1 MKERSLIQPNPRSGF
16 TIVEM
21 LVVAPVVILAIGA
34 FLTVIISMT
43 GEVISSRAA
52 NNLTFAVQD
61 GLSKIEQDIKLSAG
75 FLATN
80 SVTLDGADGQ
90 GVSNDGTN
98 FVNSGGDT
106 ATALILNMV
115 ATTGNPN
122 DASSTYVFL
131 RNQPNSC
138 ANADNNIPMT
148 YNVVYFVQDE
158 TLWRRVIMPQNY
170 ADTSTYACA
179 DAWQRP
185 SCNPEWLA
193 EQVGPTFCTTEDE
206 KILEGINAADFS
218 VDYFINGASDTP
230 IANADNAAALI
241 PATTARVSLAVEQ
254 LAGGRDVAA
263 DGSIRSTRLD
273 LNASAIASLTPV
285 TIPAAPTIASTTIAG
300 ARAVFTWPA
309 VTGATGYTIEYNI
322 NGGGT
327 WTTGFTNQNTRSY
340 TVTAP
345 ANEDVVNARVV
356 AINSSGTSGQ
366 GTTAVTIPLWEPLIL
381 QNGWKHYGST
391 YSVPAYTKTKD
402 GVVLVKGLINKAG
415 GSVGSNEVGATLPE
429 GYRPAASLMFGTSS
443 SGNSTG
449 ARIGMMSNGDIT
461 MRRNVS
467 IGWVSLEMIR
477 FIPDGRYTRV
487 TPTLLNGYTNF
498 GSGWAPASYVQD
510 DSDRVATQ
518 GMVNIGTTADNT
530 VIFNMPS
537 SLRPS
542 EYLHNTTTSETYGA
556 IGVRPNNGIVKK
568 AMGSNYLS
576 LNTIYYPGSVTGWS
590 NLSLQNS
597 WTRYSTSY
605 SSAQYKKSDN
615 DNIVMLKGL
624 LRRSSAAS
632 SGQVITTLPV
642 GFRPV
647 ERILYTVYSNNGW
660 GRADILPNGQVRFQN
675 GSNVTFALDGIVFSG
690 ADSGELTI
698 PFDRIIP
705 PRGPRSDLWVVVV
718 RT

>member
-1 MKERSLIQPNPRSGF
+1 MVHKQTSKGF

-52 NNLTFAVQD
+52 NNLTFGVQD

-90 GVSNDGTN
+90 GLNNDGTN

-106 ATALILNMV
+106 TTALILNMV

-131 RNQPNSC
+131 RDQPNSC

-148 YNVVYFVQDE
+148 YNIVYFVQDE
-158 TLWRRVIMPQNY
+158 TLWRRVVMPQNY
-170 ADTSTYACA
+170 ADTSTYACV

-193 EQVGPTFCTTEDE
+193 AQAGPTFCTTDDE
-206 KILEGINAADFS
+206 KILEGINPADFS
-218 VDYFINGASDTP
+218 VNYFTNSASDTP
-230 IANADNAAALI
+230 IANANDPLAALSTRSAALI
-241 PATTARVSLAVEQ
+241 AATTARVSLAVEQ

-300 ARAVFTWPA
+300 AKAVFTWPA
-309 VTGATGYTIEYNI
+309 VTGATGYTVEYNI
-322 NGGGT
+322 NGGT
-327 WTTGFTNQNTRSY
+327 WTTGFTNQNTRTY

-366 GTTAVTIPLWEPLIL
+366 GTTAVTIPLWEPLVL
-381 QNGWKHYGST
+381 QNGWRLYGIGW
-391 YSVPAYTKTKD
+391 SVPAYTKTKD
-402 GVVLVKGLINKAG
+402 GVVLVKGLIDKAS

-461 MRRNVS
+461 MRQNVS

-477 FIPDGRYTRV
+477 FIPDGRYTRT

-498 GSGWAPASYVQD
+498 GGGWAPASYVQD
-510 DSDRVATQ
+510 DSGRIATQ
-518 GMVNIGTTADNT
+518 GLVNIGTSADNT
-530 VIFNMPS
+530 VIFNMPAG
-537 SLRPS
+537 LRAP
-542 EYLHNTTTSETYGA
+542 EYQHNTTTSETYGA
-556 IGVRPNNGIVKK
+556 VGVRSDNGIVKK
-568 AMGSNYLS
+568 SMGTNYLS
-576 LNTIYYPGSVTGWS
+576 LNTLYYPSSVTGWS
-590 NLSLQNS
+590 NLTLQNS
-597 WTRYSTSY
+597 WVRYSASY
-605 SSAQYKKSDN
+605 SSAQYRKSSTDN
-615 DNIVMLKGL
+615 LVMLKGL
-624 LRRSSAAS
+624 LSRSSAPS

-642 GFRPV
+642 GFRPA
-647 ERILYTVYSNNGW
+647 ERILYTVFSNSGW
-660 GRADILPNGQVRFQN
+660 GRADILPNGEVRFQN
-675 GSNVTFALDGIVFSG
+675 GSNITFALDGIVFK
-690 ADSGELTI
+690 AEQ
-698 PFDRIIP
+698 
-705 PRGPRSDLWVVVV
+705 
-718 RT
+718 